1 MTDFDRFHDDAPAR
15 NVPEC
20 PWLESAALYATGAL
34 SVADA
39 RPFEEHLARGCGAC
53 AEELAGHEATLA
65 QLDRLAAEEVLARE
79 PSLAPP
85 DSVRRELLARIG
97 EAAGTDAAER
107 EPALDRTWQKWS
119 SAPVARS
126 ESGLTTVTA
135 SEQGWESIGVPGID
149 VRKLSVDPV
158 RRLATMLV
166 RMAPGTQYPP
176 HRHAAREECFV
187 VSGAVEVAG
196 RKLRA
201 GDYQVA
207 DEGSTHG
214 VQTTDEGCLL
224 FIVSSQ
230 DDELV

>member
-1 MTDFDRFHDDAPAR
+1 MTLFDRFQDDAR
-15 NVPEC
+15 TRDEPEC

-34 SVADA
+34 SAADA
-39 RPFEEHLARGCGAC
+39 HPFEEHLARGCGAC
-53 AEELAGHEATLA
+53 AAELAGHEATLA
-65 QLDRLAAEEVLARE
+65 QLDRLAAEEVLARD
-79 PSLAPP
+79 PSLAPS
-85 DSVRRELLARIG
+85 DAARRELLVRIG
-97 EAAGTDAAER
+97 EAAGSGER
-107 EPALDRTWQKWS
+107 KPSIDRTWQKWS
-119 SAPVARS
+119 ASSAAHS
-126 ESGLTTVTA
+126 ADGLTTVPA
-135 SEQGWESIGVPGID
+135 SEQGWESIGVAGID

-176 HRHAAREECFV
+176 HRHASREECFV

-196 RKLRA
+196 RTLRA

-214 VQTTDEGCLL
+214 VQTTEEGCLL